1 MSIYAHYTGG
11 ELIGMDH
18 PLFMVRTQ
26 SRMDAGWAADDGV
39 PLADALR
46 TIRARMQ
53 QLFGDVPLALVDTTV
68 FEVYAVRASH
78 GPGKSV

>member
-1 MSIYAHYTGG
+1 MNVYSQYTDG
-11 ELIGMDH
+11 EPIGMDH
-18 PLFMVRTQ
+18 PFFMA
-26 SRMDAGWAADDGV
+26 RMQARIDAEWAADGGV

-68 FEVYAVRASH
+68 FEVYAARAAQGASDA
-78 GPGKSV
+78 